1 MDYIYDIECFPNIFS
16 VVFANDELK
25 KIWVFEISDRK
36 DDSVQLRK
44 FLTKLY
50 KEKARMVG
58 FNNLGFDYPVIHFFL
73 QNKGVSYRQLYDFAM
88 DLIESTKENRFANA
102 IPEHKH
108 FIKQVDLFKINH
120 YDNSAKA
127 TSLKVL
133 EFNMRSNVIED
144 LPFDVGIV
152 LDDKQKDILL
162 EYNKRDVLE
171 TLKFYKHCAGD
182 IELRE
187 VLKSEW
193 GMDFTNASDAKI
205 GNDYFIKCLEEALP
219 DACYTNVGGT

>member
-73 QNKGVSYRQLYDFAM
+73 QNKGASYRQLYDFAM

-108 FIKQVDLFKINH
+108 FIKQVD
-120 YDNSAKA
+120 
-127 TSLKVL
+127 
-133 EFNMRSNVIED
+133 
-144 LPFDVGIV
+144 
-152 LDDKQKDILL
+152 
-162 EYNKRDVLE
+162 
-171 TLKFYKHCAGD
+171 
-182 IELRE
+182 
-187 VLKSEW
+187 
-193 GMDFTNASDAKI
+193 
-205 GNDYFIKCLEEALP
+205 
-219 DACYTNVGGT
+219 